1 MCNLLIALIVVRS
14 SNQASLFVLMFSS
27 DVIRLQECY
36 EACLSL
42 NLEDFSLSAS
52 IDEEEE
58 ESAGDDKSLFLEYD
72 RQLMIMARIAN
83 FDKAAHRYGCR
94 HTFAFY
100 FERSSLYRLSNKV
113 LHEQKEM
120 FQRNRTKLG
129 AMAVR
134 GEEIDKVPQARR
146 HGVGGVF

>member
-1 MCNLLIALIVVRS
+1 MCNLLIALIVVS
-14 SNQASLFVLMFSS
+14 SNQASLCMLMLSS
-27 DVIRLQECY
+27 ELIRLQECY

-83 FDKAAHRYGCR
+83 FDKAAHRHAFRRSLQYISSAHPFSGCR
-94 HTFAFY
+94 TRCFMSKK
-100 FERSSLYRLSNKV
+100 RCSSEIVLNWALWQSKGKRLKKYPSPACIV
-113 LHEQKEM
+113 W
-120 FQRNRTKLG
+120 
-129 AMAVR
+129 MA
-134 GEEIDKVPQARR
+134 
-146 HGVGGVF
+146 

>member
-1 MCNLLIALIVVRS
+1 MCNLLIALIVVS
-14 SNQASLFVLMFSS
+14 SNQASLTMLMFSS
-27 DVIRLQECY
+27 EVIRLQECY

-83 FDKAAHRYGCR
+83 FDKAAHRHGCR
-94 HTFAFY
+94 HTLQFISSAHPFAGCRTRCFMSKKKC
-100 FERSSLYRLSNKV
+100 SSETGPN
-113 LHEQKEM
+113 
-120 FQRNRTKLG
+120 
-129 AMAVR
+129 
-134 GEEIDKVPQARR
+134 
-146 HGVGGVF
+146 